1 MFKKKRIKVTVK
13 LYSGL
18 HKDAELRDYDP
29 YSGIVQEVNSGTRVR
44 KIVKDLGIPQP
55 YSLAYFING
64 ERVGLWKKI
73 HDGDELSCFRPSGG
87 G

>member
-1 MFKKKRIKVTVK
+1 MFRKKKIQVTVK

-18 HKDAELRDYDP
+18 HKDIGLKEYDP
-29 YSGIVQEVNSGTRVR
+29 YSGIVFQLPSGARVR
-44 KIVKDLGIPQP
+44 KVARELDIPHP

-64 ERVGLWKKI
+64 ERVGMWTKL
-73 HDGDELSCFRPSGG
+73 HEGDELSCFRPSGG

>member
-1 MFKKKRIKVTVK
+1 MFGKKEILVKVK

-18 HKDAELRDYDP
+18 HKDIGLKEYDP
-29 YSGIVQEVNSGTRVR
+29 YGGLDVNLPSGSRVR
-44 KIVKDLGIPQP
+44 KVAKELCIPHP

-64 ERVGLWKKI
+64 ERVGMWTKL